1 MRMRYNKVMIRR
13 LALRTGAVVLGV
25 LLLGFGYF
33 MLTSKEATVEQ
44 VKTGTANDVV
54 LGNVYVR
61 EKHKTVVSSR
71 GGGRISNV
79 HVQIGDHVKKGD
91 LLVEWYDAYYSGK
104 IAEEEALLVE
114 RMKVRKL
121 KTPDQFEYDKKLLEF
136 DSAKKDYER
145 GGKSD
150 REIELMERDLKEL
163 KERIE
168 AKEIVD
174 DNYLAELRNRIALL
188 NLRLGYLKLHA
199 PTDGIISEIY
209 KRAGEVVGIGD
220 PVMDLIYIEKKIVA
234 EISEQDIDRIH
245 EGDPCLIK
253 LLGFGRDT
261 FGGKVAFKLP
271 KANPM
276 TNRFDV
282 HIQTEIPSAELVPGL
297 TGEVS
302 IILGSRENSLL
313 VRPDALQEQLAY
325 VVNNGFVESRT
336 VQLGYRGITHVEVL
350 DGLKDGEWVIVEEMG
365 RFRPGEWVKTRK
377 RNR

>member
-13 LALRTGAVVLGV
+13 LALRIGAVVLGV
-25 LLLGFGYF
+25 LLFGFGYF
-33 MLTSKEATVEQ
+33 MITSKQAVVER
-44 VKTGTANDVV
+44 VKVGTANDVV

-61 EKHKTVVSSR
+61 EKHKTQISSR
-71 GGGRISNV
+71 IKGAILQV
-79 HVQIGDHVKKGD
+79 HVQVGDHVKKGD
-91 LLVEWYDAYYSGK
+91 LLVEWRDTNLIDK
-104 IAEEEALLVE
+104 IAEEEALRDE
-114 RMKVRKL
+114 RMNVRKL
-121 KTPDQFEYDKKLLEF
+121 KTPDEFEYERRLLEY
-136 DSAKKDYER
+136 DTAKKEYER

-150 REIELMERDLKEL
+150 RDIELMERDLKER
-163 KERIE
+163 KEQIE
-168 AKEIVD
+168 LQDIND
-174 DNYLAELRNRIALL
+174 DNFLARLNYGINLM
-188 NLRLGYLKLHA
+188 NLRLEYSKLYA
-199 PTDGIISEIY
+199 PTDGIISEIH
-209 KRAGEVVGIGD
+209 KRAGEVVDLGER
-220 PVMDLIYIEKKIVA
+220 VMDLIYIEKKIVA

-245 EGDPCLIK
+245 EGNPCLIK

-302 IILGSRENSLL
+302 IILGSREDSLL

-325 VVNNGFVESRT
+325 VVNNGFVEARN

-365 RFRPGEWVKTRK
+365 RFRPGEWVKTKK

>member
-1 MRMRYNKVMIRR
+1 MRTRYNKVMIRR
-13 LALRTGAVVLGV
+13 LAFRIGTGLLCI

-33 MLTSKEATVEQ
+33 MLTSKEAIVEQ
-44 VKTGTANDVV
+44 VKSGTANDVV

-61 EKHKTVVSSR
+61 EKHKTVVTSR
-71 GGGRISNV
+71 LKAAIMKV

-91 LLVEWYDAYYSGK
+91 VLVEWRDSNLIYK
-104 IAEEEALLVE
+104 IEEEEALRDE
-114 RMKVRKL
+114 RMNVRTL
-121 KTPDQFEYDKKLLEF
+121 KTPDEFEYERRLLEYEM
-136 DSAKKDYER
+136 AKKEFER

-150 REIELMERDLKEL
+150 REMELMERDLKERR
-163 KERIE
+163 ERIE
-168 AKEIVD
+168 ITKIND
-174 DNYLAELRNRIALL
+174 DNYLARL
-188 NLRLGYLKLHA
+188 NYGISLMKLQLQRSKLYA
-199 PTDGIISEIY
+199 PTDGIISDIH
-209 KRAGEVVGIGD
+209 KRAGEVVDIGER
-220 PVMDLIYIEKKIVA
+220 VMDLIYIEKKIVA

-253 LLGFGRDT
+253 FLGLGRGT
-261 FGGKVAFKLP
+261 FGGNVSFKLP
-271 KANPM
+271 KANPL

-282 HIQTEIPSAELVPGL
+282 YVQTEIPSAELVPGL

-313 VRPDALQEQLAY
+313 LRPDALQDQLAY
-325 VVNNGFVESRT
+325 VVNNGFVEART

-350 DGLKDGEWVIVEEMG
+350 DGLKEGEWVIVSEMG

>member
-61 EKHKTVVSSR
+61 EKHKTQVSSR
-71 GGGRISNV
+71 IKGAILEV
-79 HVQIGDHVKKGD
+79 HVQVGDHVKKGD
-91 LLVEWYDAYYSGK
+91 LLVEWRDTNLIDK
-104 IAEEEALLVE
+104 IAEEEALRDE
-114 RMKVRKL
+114 RMNVRKL
-121 KTPDQFEYDKKLLEF
+121 KTPDEFEYERRLLEY
-136 DSAKKDYER
+136 DTAKKEYER

-150 REIELMERDLKEL
+150 RDIELMERDLKER
-163 KERIE
+163 KEQIDLS
-168 AKEIVD
+168 EIKD
-174 DNYLAELRNRIALL
+174 DNYLASLNYNINLM
-188 NLRLGYLKLHA
+188 NLRLLYSKLYA
-199 PTDGIISEIY
+199 PTDGIISDIY
-209 KRAGEVVGIGD
+209 KRAGEVVDIGER
-220 PVMDLIYIEKKIVA
+220 VMDMIYVEKKIVA

-282 HIQTEIPSAELVPGL
+282 HILTEIPSAELVPGL

-350 DGLKDGEWVIVEEMG
+350 DGLQEGEWVIVEEMG